1 MSTFL
6 RLELPR
12 PEGEFTL
19 VNVDH
24 IVRIHPT
31 WPKGC
36 TLVLADDTSL
46 NVRASFDEI
55 QARLRSTGG
64 RVYVAVI
71 DRENDHG
78 VDELYEA
85 ARADLLP

>member
-12 PEGEFTL
+12 PEGECML
-19 VNVDH
+19 VNVEH
-24 IVRIHPT
+24 IVRIHRT

-36 TLVLADDTSL
+36 TLVLSDDSSV
-46 NVRASFDEI
+46 NVRASFDEL
-55 QARLRSTGG
+55 QARLLSTGG
-64 RVYVAVI
+64 RAHVFAI
-71 DRENDHG
+71 EHE
-78 VDELYEA
+78 VDAEYEA

>member
-12 PEGEFTL
+12 PEGECML

-24 IVRIHPT
+24 IVRIHRT

-36 TLVLADDTSL
+36 TLVLSDDTSL

-55 QARLRSTGG
+55 QARLLSTGG
-64 RVYVAVI
+64 RAHVFPVEHNEHGI
-71 DRENDHG
+71 DAA
-78 VDELYEA
+78 YEA